1 MAEIY
6 HNSALP
12 PIVPSVEL
20 DMGAAHGTEGDEHVD
35 PHSPRAKVSLAVQYG
50 WLFLVILMFSFIWA
64 VYGIQI
70 VNSKQG
76 ANCSAKQ
83 PAIIRLAT
91 ANVVLALFHF
101 TTPLWIHCIEH
112 LFPRRR

>member
-20 DMGAAHGTEGDEHVD
+20 DMEAAEHGD

-50 WLFLVILMFSFIWA
+50 WLFLVILMFSLVWA
-64 VYGIQI
+64 LYGAGI
-70 VNSKQG
+70 VNSKK
-76 ANCSAKQ
+76 ATNCSLKQ
-83 PAIIRLAT
+83 PAIIQLAT
-91 ANVVLALFHF
+91 ANIIIALFHF